1 MIAKS
6 TASQIY
12 NLGGT
17 YTTLPNESLLA
28 IRDAAAIGVW
38 AYLVSKN
45 ESWRLERT
53 FLCEELGLKTKQYH
67 QILNRLK
74 VVGLARE
81 YCVRKNGRLH
91 GKEIVIVSAV
101 SDWLVAEA
109 KLQAAGDEKGLKFV
123 DITASSIE
131 RATAKAK
138 EAEEHKAEKSNTEL
152 SAGENSVTAKSL
164 LYNKEIKER
173 EIKEEAK
180 GSACAADFSDDSFLN
195 SSSQPEAATTAADIP
210 VIPKPTEPPT
220 ASLTSEVPVD
230 EQVIGERLSD
240 FQHEFVKRKLALL
253 MQGASES
260 EFSKYLQG
268 VVYDLESK
276 TVFTEADDDFL
287 KKANTIFK
295 LIRLKR
301 WHIPRALEK
310 TLLSKQQS
318 EQKARSIE
326 LSKLVGERDSIDRM
340 LNYTKPDATG
350 QRESLLQQLKAVEHR
365 IHAFT
370 KNIYAK
376 TVSNQGAAS
385 A

>member
-1 MIAKS
+1 M
-6 TASQIY
+6 
-12 NLGGT
+12 
-17 YTTLPNESLLA
+17 
-28 IRDAAAIGVW
+28 
-38 AYLVSKN
+38 
-45 ESWRLERT
+45 
-53 FLCEELGLKTKQYH
+53 
-67 QILNRLK
+67 
-74 VVGLARE
+74 
-81 YCVRKNGRLH
+81 
-91 GKEIVIVSAV
+91 SAV

-180 GSACAADFSDDSFLN
+180 GSACAADFSDGSFLN
-195 SSSQPEAATTAADIP
+195 SSSQPEAA
-210 VIPKPTEPPT
+210 PTELPT
-220 ASLTSEVPVD
+220 APLTSEVPVD

-240 FQHEFVKRKLALL
+240 FQHEFVKRKLAVL
-253 MQGASES
+253 MQGTSES
-260 EFSKYLQG
+260 EFSKHLQG

-276 TVFTEADDDFL
+276 TAFTEADDDFL

-326 LSKLVGERDSIDRM
+326 LSKLVGERDSIARM

-370 KNIYAK
+370 KNAYTQTA
-376 TVSNQGAAS
+376 SSQGAAS